1 MLGKEIKRLEK
12 LQAQYQARLES
23 VHDADADPNV
33 KAIYQSDMEYEI
45 IKLDAAIL
53 HEKYMLP
60 FRYLLVVFVVAV
72 LGLIIYSI

>member
-12 LQAQYQARLES
+12 LKGQYEARLDS
-23 VHDADADPNV
+23 AHYADADPNV
-33 KAIYQSDMEYEI
+33 KAIYQSDMQYEI
-45 IKLDAAIL
+45 VKIEAAIQ

-60 FRYLLVVFVVAV
+60 FRYLLVVFMVAV